1 MHLLRRI
8 KDFWSKHKL
17 KRKLIIYFMATIILM
32 SVTSIFPFYTIS
44 VLMEEMSNTF
54 EMNVTLNSLHKTLG
68 NLNNVYEEYLSL
80 KYSRSLDDYYKY
92 CNELKK
98 DAEAIKI
105 DYSNIENALM
115 IKDIKNMIST
125 YLNETDA
132 AVMARRGR
140 AVDEYYLYYSKSN
153 KVFGYIN
160 EYIQKLNNSLFL
172 QNTDRYLSVK
182 NRVYLVETL
191 NIGVI
196 LSVVVLN
203 IILMLWFTY
212 NITKPISELSKA
224 ADEITQGNYDVP
236 HINVDD
242 EDEIS
247 IMAQAFNRMTQSIRE
262 YVSEIKEK
270 AELESRLKEQ
280 EMENLRIKSDLK
292 EAELHAL
299 QAQINPHF
307 LFNTLNT
314 GAQLAM
320 LEGADRACTF
330 IERAADLL
338 RYNLRNLD
346 KPVTIGDEIKNI
358 ENYMHLF
365 KERFADKIEFVLEK
379 DESILDVKI
388 PSMILQP
395 IVENAMMH
403 GLGDMENTGT
413 IWLKAQRSGLFA
425 ELSIKDNG
433 KGMSKERIKEVL
445 SGQARNKNGEESINK
460 GRSNGI
466 AINNIIS
473 RLSIFYNQENIM
485 SINSEIGCG
494 TEVVLR
500 IPLDNEYRRNG
511 ND

>member
-1 MHLLRRI
+1 MKLLRELRT
-8 KDFWSKHKL
+8 FWGKHTFK
-17 KRKLIIYFMATIILM
+17 KRLIIYFTAMILLM

-54 EMNVTLNSLHKTLG
+54 EMNVKLNDLHKTLG
-68 NLNNVYEEYLSL
+68 DLNNVYEEYLNL

-92 CNELKK
+92 CNKLKK
-98 DAEAIKI
+98 DADSIKI

-115 IKDIKNMIST
+115 IKDIKNMITT
-125 YLNETDA
+125 YLEETDA

-140 AVDEYYLYYSKSN
+140 AVDEYYLYYTKSN
-153 KVFGYIN
+153 KIFGYIN

-172 QNTDRYLSVK
+172 QNTDRYLSVNK
-182 NRVYLVETL
+182 RVYLVETL

-196 LSVVVLN
+196 ISVVLLN
-203 IILMLWFTY
+203 IILMIWFTY
-212 NITKPISELSKA
+212 NITQPISELSKA
-224 ADEITQGNYDVP
+224 ADEITHGNYDVP
-236 HINVDD
+236 HIKVDY
-242 EDEIS
+242 EDEIGV
-247 IMAQAFNRMTQSIRE
+247 MARAFNRMTQSIRE

-330 IERAADLL
+330 IERTADLL

-358 ENYMHLF
+358 DNYMHLL
-365 KERFADKIEFVLEK
+365 KERFADRIEFILEI

-395 IVENAMMH
+395 IVENALMH

-413 IWLKAQRSGLFA
+413 IWVKTYRTDSFA
-425 ELSIKDNG
+425 EISIKDNG
-433 KGMSKERIKEVL
+433 KGITEERIQEIL
-445 SGQARNKNGEESINK
+445 SGQTRENNTNN
-460 GRSNGI
+460 RSNGI
-466 AINNIIS
+466 AINNILS
-473 RLSIFYNQENIM
+473 RLRIFYNQDNIM
-485 SINSEIGCG
+485 SIYSEIDGG

-500 IPLDNEYRRNG
+500 IPLNYEDRRDSNG
-511 ND
+511 

>member
-1 MHLLRRI
+1 MNALRDLKNFLR
-8 KDFWSKHKL
+8 KHTL
-17 KRKLIIYFMATIILM
+17 KKRLIIHFMATILLM

-54 EMNVTLNSLHKTLG
+54 EMNVKLNDLHKTLE
-68 NLNNVYEEYLSL
+68 NLNSVYEEYLNL

-92 CNELKK
+92 CNALKK
-98 DAEAIKI
+98 EADSIKI
-105 DYSNIENALM
+105 DYSNIENAL
-115 IKDIKNMIST
+115 ILKDIKNMIAT
-125 YLNETDA
+125 YMEQTDA

-140 AVDEYYLYYSKSN
+140 DVDEYYLYYSKSN
-153 KVFGYIN
+153 KIFGYIN

-172 QNTDRYLSVK
+172 QNTDRYLSVN

-196 LSVVVLN
+196 VSVVLLN
-203 IILMLWFTY
+203 IILMIWFIH
-212 NITKPISELSKA
+212 NITQPISELSKA

-236 HINVDD
+236 HIQVDY
-242 EDEIS
+242 EDEIGV
-247 IMAQAFNRMTQSIRE
+247 MARAFNRMTQSIRE

-270 AELESRLKEQ
+270 AELESRLKQQ

-330 IERAADLL
+330 IERTAELL

-358 ENYMHLF
+358 ENYMHLL
-365 KERFADKIEFVLEK
+365 KERFADKIEFILEIDK
-379 DESILDVKI
+379 SILDVKM

-395 IVENAMMH
+395 IVENALMH
-403 GLGDMENTGT
+403 GLGDIEHTGT
-413 IWLKAQRSGLFA
+413 IWVKACLADSFA
-425 ELSIKDNG
+425 EILIKDNG
-433 KGMSKERIKEVL
+433 KGISEERIQEILTGK
-445 SGQARNKNGEESINK
+445 AREKDTNK
-460 GRSNGI
+460 SNGI
-466 AINNIIS
+466 AIHNILS
-473 RLSIFYNQENIM
+473 RLKIFYNEDNIM
-485 SINSEIGCG
+485 SIYSEIGGG

-500 IPLDNEYRRNG
+500 IPLDYEGRRVSNG
-511 ND
+511 